1 MEILRYT
8 KAHVNENGGTIIL
21 NGSAANNY
29 NSKVLNVIA
38 LNASNVN
45 AGTIKA
51 GDISANNIDATYI
64 YTDDLETNNITTN
77 TINSKYGV
85 ISDLRSDDIETDNL
99 NVKNQATVN
108 QLITNTLDSKSIV
121 TDYLTV
127 NKSAHFFELIIDKI
141 RSVEGTQI
149 HTAANC
155 VADFTQAMNASNQPI
170 AINSQN
176 ADHYRVYFKKEDDN
190 RKISNNWIINDQAI
204 CQSFNVTEGTTYDTK
219 NKYYWRLVTN
229 TSSTTGQT
237 SRFVNLNEE
246 YINDDKVSLTA
257 KTFNIYFDDGFNFSD
272 GNNDFNDFIIEAINP
287 GEYDLATDIWT
298 PSSTQYGL
306 KIYNKDYFFI
316 DGSFFFSTHDLTT
329 LNIAVVYE
337 DGSVDYWEAENY
349 NDSYSVNTD
358 TDKYVDYFLITTNIV
373 EKWDDCHWID
383 LSNTIKDTNSWAAQD
398 ASQGILSDIPT
409 AGDNICQLGYR
420 FGAGASQD
428 DIARSSAIIIA
439 AYKSPDDYIVPPS
452 YAQYQYI
459 TDFDLGSHRKTF
471 FDAKEAKIIGN
482 FVVDSSGV
490 QTDLDDYIR
499 QQTQP
504 QPVDLIVRD
513 ANAKVTMC
521 VMQLD
526 SNGLITDLNN
536 FPGTTDT
543 LGGRDLYI
551 ETYPPIDPTRIFP
564 TQLKCDLFG
573 RTVTIMTLDPNTG
586 NPVIMPNP
594 DTGDGIYINS
604 ATFGSSTL
612 NVNFRFRG
620 NGQQIAN
627 GSSINFYG
635 QIIVDRGTQDE
646 RTINASQAITIATV
660 SDSQGNDGEIYTLIK
675 EMEQATVDN
684 NNTLNVNFKYK
695 VSHVIGASAA
705 EDVGNCSLRIIAY
718 DIDNNTIGI
727 PVELE
732 PSDYTANGW
741 TWTNTINN
749 WWEGGEHGMDGK
761 PLYYKV
767 QLGQLINSQFVIY
780 QTSIINVEPLGTSLF
795 INTNDLFERITAN
808 SESIADLTLR
818 SDEFDVSITNLNTD
832 IDNTQGDLDNYKQ
845 AVQRTGINVQTG
857 KITLTAQNT
866 EITGDLTLR
875 GSFDSNN
882 TTTMNRAYIDS
893 TNGGIT
899 LWGPNHVGLD
909 LLPTTGAQQV
919 EIIKMGYDTNMEPR
933 DPQGF
938 FREGYIEIL
947 DSHDP
952 HLGDTLIKPDKLTID
967 WPIYNEKIEFDPIN
981 ITRTS
986 SDNINSNQ
994 QTWDDILCNR
1004 MRIKEIR
1011 GGYNADTPSSY
1022 TMKNE
1027 DVKYDVF
1034 IVRKKSG
1041 DTTAGTFTIYLPDPS
1056 DPNKQLYWLGKKI
1069 YLKHIGDGANLQIQ
1083 ITGGASRL
1091 IDGNNNSATD
1101 SFDCDAYSLMLICVD
1116 GYWIR
1121 WRGDD

>member
-38 LNASNVN
+38 LNASKVN

-51 GDISANNIDATYI
+51 GDISANNIDVTYI
-64 YTDDLETNNITTN
+64 NTDDLETNNITTN

-85 ISDLRSDDIETDNL
+85 ISDLRSDDIETKNL
-99 NVKNQATVN
+99 NVKDQATIN
-108 QLITNTLDSKSIV
+108 QLITNTLDSKNIV

-237 SRFVNLNEE
+237 SRYVNLNEE

-272 GNNDFNDFIIEAINP
+272 GDDDFSDFIIEAINP

-383 LSNTIKDTNSWAAQD
+383 LDNTVKDTNSWAAQD
-398 ASQGILSDIPT
+398 VSQGILSDIPT

-504 QPVDLIVRD
+504 QPVEIMVEDG
-513 ANAKVTMC
+513 NAKVTMC
-521 VMQLD
+521 IMQLD

-536 FPGTTDT
+536 FPGTNDA
-543 LGGRDLYI
+543 LGGRDLFI
-551 ETYPPIDPTRIFP
+551 STYPEMSQSIYP
-564 TQLKCDLFG
+564 LEVKCDLFG
-573 RTVTIMTLDPNTG
+573 RTVTILTLDPNTG

-594 DTGDGIYINS
+594 DTGDGIYIYG
-604 ATFGSSTL
+604 ATFGSSKLRIT
-612 NVNFRFRG
+612 FRFRG
-620 NGQQIAN
+620 NGQQIIN
-627 GSSINFYG
+627 GSSVKFYG
-635 QIIVDRGTQDE
+635 QVRISGTVYYP
-646 RTINASQAITIATV
+646 SQTITIATV

-675 EMEQATVDN
+675 EMEQAAVDN

-718 DIDNNTIGI
+718 DIDNNAIGI

-749 WWEGGEHGMDGK
+749 WWAGGEHGMDGK

-767 QLGQLINSQFVIY
+767 QLGQLINNQFVIY

-795 INTNDLFERITAN
+795 INTNDLMERIITN
-808 SESIADLTLR
+808 EDNIADLTLR
-818 SDEFDVSITNLNTD
+818 SDEFDVSITNLNSDLSDTND
-832 IDNTQGDLDNYKQ
+832 DLDNYKQ

-875 GSFDSNN
+875 GSLDSNN
-882 TTTMNRAYIDS
+882 TTTMNRVYVDS

-899 LWGPNHVGLD
+899 LWGPDKLTNNLTPASD
-909 LLPTTGAQQV
+909 AQQRTL
-919 EIIKMGYDTNMEPR
+919 INMGYMTNMENKY
-933 DPQGF
+933 
-938 FREGYIEIL
+938 REGYIQVMDAKET
-947 DSHDP
+947 HDAV
-952 HLGDTLIKPDKLTID
+952 TIINAAD
-967 WPIYNEKIEFDPIN
+967 LALQWPSSSENVYFGPTT

-986 SDNINSNQ
+986 SNPIKNDAKEWN
-994 QTWDDILCNR
+994 DILCNR

-1011 GGYNADTPSSY
+1011 GGYTADTPSSY
-1022 TMKNE
+1022 TLKDT

-1041 DTTAGTFTIYLPDPS
+1041 DTTAGTFTIYLPNPGDPAKLE
-1056 DPNKQLYWLGKKI
+1056 NWMGKRI